1 MSEESNALVK
11 KLFDPT
17 TVVMAI
23 LLSLLTWGATQLV
36 SVKVV
41 QASILSEQM
50 EDRRVNEIVYSA
62 IPEIQISISKL
73 QESHK
78 ALSKDINSL
87 INEAKIARAIET
99 STDLTDEYIKNKPI
113 SLKDGAYVII
123 NDIKENEPKHN

>member
-36 SVKVV
+36 SVKVA
-41 QASILSEQM
+41 QASILAEQV
-50 EDRRVNEIVYSA
+50 EDRRVNEIVYTA

-78 ALSKDINSL
+78 ALSKDINKL
-87 INEAKIARAIET
+87 INEAKIARSIES
-99 STDLTDEYIKNKPI
+99 STELTDEYIKHKPI
-113 SLKDGAYVII
+113 KIKDKAYAKTTDLD
-123 NDIKENEPKHN
+123 NDITED

>member
-87 INEAKIARAIET
+87 INEAKIARTIET

-123 NDIKENEPKHN
+123 NDIKEIESKHN